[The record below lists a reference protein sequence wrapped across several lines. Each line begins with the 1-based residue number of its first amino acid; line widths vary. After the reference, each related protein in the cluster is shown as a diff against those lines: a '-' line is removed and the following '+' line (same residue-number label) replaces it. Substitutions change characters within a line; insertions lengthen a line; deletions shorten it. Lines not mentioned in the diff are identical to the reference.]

1 MIRSPTLFWRTFL
14 LVAVVLLAS
23 LLAWFQSF
31 RVFEREPRAQQIA
44 QQLVSIVS
52 ITRSALLYSDPA
64 ARRDL
69 LAELAENEGIRI
81 MPREPA
87 DRVVDQA
94 HNPLADL
101 VRAKV
106 RERLGTDTRLASEVN
121 GVPGNWIS
129 FSIEGDAYWV
139 FVERDPLTRDLGT
152 QWIRWAVIATA
163 LSLLA
168 AIAITRVVNLPLAR
182 LARAAADLG
191 AGRTPANLPDSG
203 PPEIR
208 RVNQSFNRMVGD
220 LQALDQDRA
229 VLLAGISHDLRTPLT
244 RLRLE
249 AEMSASTDAAR
260 AAMVADIEQ
269 MDAVIGQFLDYAR
282 SQPREP
288 AQTVDLSA
296 LLVACAAR
304 HRTEPALQLDIAPGI
319 EIRGHPTDLQRAIDN
334 LIANALRYGVDPAQP
349 SAVTVSLHAQGDTAA
364 VEVVD
369 HGPGIAAE
377 AAERL
382 RRPFERGNAAR
393 SGDGGVGLGLAIV
406 ERVARMHGGTLA
418 LLDADTAPR
427 RGLRARLT
435 LPRQRVSDAS
445 A

>member
-1 MIRSPTLFWRTFL
+1 MMRSPTLFWRTFL
-14 LVAVVLLAS
+14 LVALVLLAS

-69 LAELAENEGIRI
+69 LAELADNDGIRI
-81 MPREPA
+81 MPREPG
-87 DRVVDQA
+87 DREED
-94 HNPLADL
+94 HPRTPLADQ

-106 RERLGTDTRLASEVN
+106 QERLGADTRLASEVN
-121 GVPGNWIS
+121 GIAGNWIS

-139 FVERDPLTRDLGT
+139 FVERDPLSRDLGT
-152 QWIRWAVIATA
+152 QWIRWALIATL

-182 LARAAADLG
+182 LARAATDLG
-191 AGRTPANLPDSG
+191 AGRTPATLPDRG
-203 PPEIR
+203 PAEIR

-249 AEMSASTDAAR
+249 AEMSARTESAR

-269 MDAVIGQFLDYAR
+269 MDAAIGQFLDYAR
-282 SQPREP
+282 TESREP
-288 AQTVDLSA
+288 ARTVDLSA
-296 LLVACAAR
+296 LLSACAAR
-304 HRTEPALQLDIAPGI
+304 HRADPPLRLDIASGI
-319 EIRGHPTDLQRAIDN
+319 EVRGHATDLQRAADN
-334 LIANALRYGVDPAQP
+334 LIVNALRYGIDPAHPQP
-349 SAVTVSLHAQGDTAA
+349 VTVSLREHGDTVS

-369 HGPGIAAE
+369 RGPGIDANTT
-377 AAERL
+377 ERL

-406 ERVARMHGGTLA
+406 DRIARAHGGQLE
-418 LLDADTAPR
+418 LLDTETEPR

-435 LPRQRVSDAS
+435 LPRHRTSARVV
-445 A
+445 

>member
-69 LAELAENEGIRI
+69 LAELADNEGIRI

-139 FVERDPLTRDLGT
+139 FVESIFLWRDWRGRRLTSALVVPR
-152 QWIRWAVIATA
+152 QICPTA
-163 LSLLA
+163 ARPKSA
-168 AIAITRVVNLPLAR
+168 GSTR
-182 LARAAADLG
+182 
-191 AGRTPANLPDSG
+191 
-203 PPEIR
+203 
-208 RVNQSFNRMVGD
+208 
-220 LQALDQDRA
+220 
-229 VLLAGISHDLRTPLT
+229 
-244 RLRLE
+244 
-249 AEMSASTDAAR
+249 ASTGWSATCRRSIRIAR
-260 AAMVADIEQ
+260 CCWRA
-269 MDAVIGQFLDYAR
+269 F
-282 SQPREP
+282 
-288 AQTVDLSA
+288 
-296 LLVACAAR
+296 
-304 HRTEPALQLDIAPGI
+304 RTIC
-319 EIRGHPTDLQRAIDN
+319 
-334 LIANALRYGVDPAQP
+334 ALR
-349 SAVTVSLHAQGDTAA
+349 
-364 VEVVD
+364 
-369 HGPGIAAE
+369 
-377 AAERL
+377 
-382 RRPFERGNAAR
+382 
-393 SGDGGVGLGLAIV
+393 
-406 ERVARMHGGTLA
+406 
-418 LLDADTAPR
+418 
-427 RGLRARLT
+427 
-435 LPRQRVSDAS
+435 
-445 A
+445 